1 MKTKEKDEKEKNRIE
16 EYAGMPI
23 LIIVLLS
30 IMLIFTIITFFSAMR
45 SLQHQLTQANLT
57 IAQEHSQILNLTRS
71 LAQAN
76 ATAQALRSNLS
87 QAQAT
92 INMQK
97 AQITNLTKTLNL
109 TESQIVFN
117 RFISLGPSSI
127 ESTCDAYGCYSYP
140 SVTTT
145 VLHFN
150 FTRAGY
156 IVINTT
162 SPNTLYL
169 FLVQNYSKTWFSTN
183 SSGVIGI
190 LNASVMSLT
199 MPVLPGW
206 ATLKLGYSNATVPY
220 QAQLTITYHS

>member
-1 MKTKEKDEKEKNRIE
+1 MKTKEDGKKKNSVT
-16 EYAGMPI
+16 I
-23 LIIVLLS
+23 LIIGLLS
-30 IMLIFTIITFFSAMR
+30 ILLILAILAFSMQIT
-45 SLQHQLTQANLT
+45 SLQHHLTQANLT
-57 IAQEHSQILNLTRS
+57 IAQAHSQILNLTHS

-97 AQITNLTKTLNL
+97 AQITNLTNLLNL
-109 TESQIVFN
+109 NESQVIFN
-117 RFISLGPSSI
+117 KAISINSGNLNTVCNEFS
-127 ESTCDAYGCYSYP
+127 CYSYP
-140 SVTTT
+140 SVTNIT
-145 VLHFN
+145 LHFN
-150 FTRAGY
+150 FTHAGY

-162 SPNTLYL
+162 APNTLYL
-169 FLVQNYSKTWFSTN
+169 ALVQNYSRTWFNTN
-183 SSGVIGI
+183 SSAVIGI
-190 LNASVMSLT
+190 LNFSVRSIT